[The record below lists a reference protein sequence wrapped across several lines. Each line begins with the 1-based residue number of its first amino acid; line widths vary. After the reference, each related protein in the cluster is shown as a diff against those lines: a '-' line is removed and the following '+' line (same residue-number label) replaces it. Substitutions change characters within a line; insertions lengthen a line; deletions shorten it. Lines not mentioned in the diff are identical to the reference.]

1 MIGNL
6 SSFNSLAPH
15 FMASTSPTSVASPAA
30 PPKKSSIKW
39 IILIAVMIVIGLGAA
54 VVIKRKGQEKV
65 TVVTVDKAVIKTITQ
80 LVSATGKI
88 QPEVE
93 VKISPEVAGE
103 IVELPVREGASVKKG
118 DLLMRIKPDNYQ
130 AQVDQREADLA
141 AARAA
146 AVTSRAQLLK
156 AQEDFAR
163 TRDIYEKKL
172 VPDSDFTAAKTASEV
187 AQANYD
193 SSLAQIRRAEGT
205 LKQARDQLEKTTVY
219 SPIDGTISALASEK
233 GERVVGTGQFAG
245 TEVMRVANLDSMEV
259 RVNVNE
265 NDVVNVKV
273 GDKARIV
280 IDAYP
285 NRRFIG
291 EVKEI
296 ASSAKTLGANSQEEV
311 TNFLVKIRVVDR
323 DVPLRPGMSANADI
337 ETQTVEKV
345 IAVPIQSVTVRTR
358 EGSKTIEQQA
368 AERDKKAKEL
378 KGDGAASAINQREQK
393 ERERADREALQRVVF
408 VRKGDAVKQV
418 PVVTGIADT
427 THMEIKSGIQEGEEV
442 VSGSFSVITRTLKDG
457 SKIRIEPPKKTE
469 GK

>member
-1 MIGNL
+1 
-6 SSFNSLAPH
+6 
-15 FMASTSPTSVASPAA
+15 
-30 PPKKSSIKW
+30 
-39 IILIAVMIVIGLGAA
+39 
-54 VVIKRKGQEKV
+54 
-65 TVVTVDKAVIKTITQ
+65 
-80 LVSATGKI
+80 
-88 QPEVE
+88 
-93 VKISPEVAGE
+93 
-103 IVELPVREGASVKKG
+103 
-118 DLLMRIKPDNYQ
+118 
-130 AQVDQREADLA
+130 
-141 AARAA
+141 
-146 AVTSRAQLLK
+146 
-156 AQEDFAR
+156 
-163 TRDIYEKKL
+163 
-172 VPDSDFTAAKTASEV
+172 
-187 AQANYD
+187 
-193 SSLAQIRRAEGT
+193 
-205 LKQARDQLEKTTVY
+205 
-219 SPIDGTISALASEK
+219 
-233 GERVVGTGQFAG
+233 
-245 TEVMRVANLDSMEV
+245 MRVANLDSMEV

-285 NRRFIG
+285 NRRFSG

-311 TNFLVKIRVVDR
+311 TNFLVKIRVVGR

-378 KGDGAASAINQREQK
+378 KGDGAAAVNQREQK

-408 VRKGDAVKQV
+408 VRKGDSVKQV
-418 PVVTGIADT
+418 PVETGIADT

-442 VSGSFSVITRTLKDG
+442 VSGSFSVIARTLKDG